1 MEKLKNQLKNNEFSC
16 FYLFHG
22 EEEYLR
28 DFYANKIAEL
38 ICPDENVKAFNY
50 MKVNGV
56 KPNNDSLTEFLVNYP
71 FMSDRKVLIIK
82 NSGILKKA
90 TDADKTFWKDVFENI
105 YDYATIIFSEVEID
119 KRGVIYKELSK
130 VADVY
135 EFKYQKESDLVNW
148 VAKVLATENKKMAK
162 QDIEYLLE
170 SSDNGMLSL
179 KSELDKLIS
188 YAKDRDVI
196 TKADVDL
203 LVCKSAE
210 SRVFSMIDDLVSGN
224 SKDAYE
230 KLDELKRF
238 KESPVAIIS
247 LIARQYTIYRKIKA
261 LSNKLSVVDMSKEL
275 GIKDFF
281 LKKHVASQKKMSQEY
296 IDSIIS
302 LCAKS
307 DSDIKSGKID
317 GWIAVE
323 TIVNKCMTKNK

>member
-28 DFYANKIAEL
+28 DFYANKIAQS
-38 ICPDENVKAFNY
+38 ICTDENIKAFNY
-50 MKVNGV
+50 MKINGV
-56 KPNNDSLTEFLVNYP
+56 KPNYDVLTEFLVSYP
-71 FMSDRKVLIIK
+71 FMSDRKVIIIK

-90 TDADKTFWKDVFENI
+90 TDADKEFWKDALENS
-105 YDYATIIFSEVEID
+105 YDYVTIIFSEEEID

-130 VADVY
+130 LADVY
-135 EFKYQKESDLVNW
+135 DFKYQKTSDLVSW
-148 VAKVLATENKKMAK
+148 VARVLASEGKKMSK
-162 QDIEYLLE
+162 NDIEYLLE
-170 SSDNGMLSL
+170 SSDNGMLNL

-188 YAKDRDVI
+188 YAKDKDFV
-196 TKADVDL
+196 TKEDVDL

-224 SKDAYE
+224 SKGAYE
-230 KLDELKRF
+230 KLDELKKF
-238 KESPVAIIS
+238 KESPVAIVS

-261 LSNKLSVVDMSKEL
+261 LSNKLSTADMSKEL

-281 LKKHVASQKKMSQEY
+281 LKRHTMAQKYMSQEY
-296 IDSIIS
+296 IDSIIL
-302 LCAKS
+302 LCAKA
-307 DSDIKSGKID
+307 DNDIKSGKTD

-323 TIVNKCMTKNK
+323 TILNKCMCKSR